1 MAIPYANR
9 KAWAELPELALRDNN
24 KFKLEE
30 IHEEFAKNLHTS
42 LDNIFE
48 CIQVISGTKLCLTF
62 RDKAQLEETIHT
74 GLEFR
79 GHPITLAPLHTKTWV
94 SVSRVQYGVPWDS
107 VKTALLPYG
116 TIDRARPETLNNIS
130 TGTFS
135 VLMQIDRPIPSKLS
149 VANRVCYIFYRG
161 QERTCFQCGISGHQ
175 KNACPRNNANRN
187 ALPRASTWGNQD
199 HSAAVVT
206 NTPITNPNEAAG
218 PSIVSDQ
225 PALTET
231 QTSNTII
238 TPPVL
243 NESALGNVPSPLTEE
258 MDQSLLT
265 VPTESSAVIPMDTA
279 KTVNPNVATDHS
291 SSLNDETLD
300 SNIDS
305 SVPKSS
311 LDNVQPF
318 LKVSRRRQQKDPAPS
333 EPRIRERSPH
343 NPPKITKSLHKAVS
357 LRFQNSFS
365 PLADDEETDT
375 SDDVTENTSSSEDY
389 ERIVD
394 SETGDLIIAQNSPP
408 RTRIPNHPFV
418 VSESSGPNV

>member
-1 MAIPYANR
+1 MANPYANR

-24 KFKLEE
+24 RYKLEE
-30 IHEEFAKNLHTS
+30 IHEEFAKTLRTS
-42 LDNIFE
+42 LENVFLIRE
-48 CIQVISGTKLCLTF
+48 LCLTF
-62 RDKAQLEETIHT
+62 KDKARLEETVHT

-94 SVSRVQYGVPWDS
+94 SISRVQYGVPWES

-161 QERTCFQCGISGHQ
+161 QERTCLQCGQSCHQ
-175 KNACPRNNANRN
+175 KNACPRNNANSN

-199 HSAAVVT
+199 HTVDPVM
-206 NTPITNPNEAAG
+206 NTPIDNTNGAAG
-218 PSIVSDQ
+218 PSIALDQ
-225 PALTET
+225 PELTEPP
-231 QTSNTII
+231 TSTII
-238 TPPVL
+238 TTPPVI
-243 NESALGNVPSPLTEE
+243 NDSALGNVPSPLTEE
-258 MDQSLLT
+258 MDQSIPI
-265 VPTESSAVIPMDTA
+265 VQTESSAVIPMDTA
-279 KTVNPNVATDHS
+279 KTITLNEATDRS
-291 SSLNDETLD
+291 SSLHDEMPE

-311 LDNVQPF
+311 IDNAQSF
-318 LKVSRRRQQKDPAPS
+318 LKVSRHRQHKDPAPPDS
-333 EPRIRERSPH
+333 RFRERSPH
-343 NPPKITKSLHKAVS
+343 NPPKVSRSLQQAVTS
-357 LRFQNSFS
+357 RFQNSFS

-375 SDDVTENTSSSEDY
+375 SDNVTENTSSSEDY
-389 ERIVD
+389 EGIVD

-408 RTRIPNHPFV
+408 KTRIPNHPFI